1 MLSIIGG
8 IQVPVIPLGDVVLKV
23 GAGSPEI
30 EKSTKSG
37 TIGPTVTVKVLVNA
51 RG

>member
-23 GAGSPEI
+23 GAGSPEQI

-37 TIGPTVTVKVLVNA
+37 TIGPIS
-51 RG
+51 